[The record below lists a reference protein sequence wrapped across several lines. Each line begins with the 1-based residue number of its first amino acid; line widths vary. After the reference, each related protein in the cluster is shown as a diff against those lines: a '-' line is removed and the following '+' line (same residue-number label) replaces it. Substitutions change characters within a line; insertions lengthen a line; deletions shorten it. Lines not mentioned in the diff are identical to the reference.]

1 MVDYLLESCFVI
13 STCQF
18 NLLAVSEIFF
28 VLELLQSGV
37 DCGHCAAAL
46 LDHCCFLR
54 RPSPFIM
61 QIIKTLWIYRSWS
74 FSSASKVKTWNVCT
88 HSWSFFQLC
97 FERQI
102 HSWVLSR
109 VFYSYKSIW
118 NVCTKQDLHVQY
130 VFRLPELGGCLHFA
144 VVIFLKWWLC
154 AWIVHLPYLLQP
166 LCLWMICVS
175 RSTGY
180 ECSMLLF
187 IEINVV

>member
-1 MVDYLLESCFVI
+1 MVDYTLDSCFVI
-13 STCQF
+13 STCRF

-37 DCGHCAAAL
+37 NRGHCAAAL

-61 QIIKTLWIYRSWS
+61 QIIRTLWVYCSWS
-74 FSSASKVKTWNVCT
+74 FSSASKVKTC
-88 HSWSFFQLC
+88 C

-102 HSWVLSR
+102 RSWVLSR

-130 VFRLPELGGCLHFA
+130 VFRVPELGVCLHFA
-144 VVIFLKWWLC
+144 VVIFLKWWFC
-154 AWIVHLPYLLQP
+154 AWILHLPYLLQP

-175 RSTGY
+175 RGTSY

-187 IEINVV
+187 VEVNVV